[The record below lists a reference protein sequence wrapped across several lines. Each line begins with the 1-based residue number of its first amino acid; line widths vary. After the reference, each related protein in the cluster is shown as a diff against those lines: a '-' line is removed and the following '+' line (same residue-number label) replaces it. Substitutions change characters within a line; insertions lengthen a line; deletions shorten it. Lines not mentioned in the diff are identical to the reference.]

1 MVKST
6 IDVHVSLLTK
16 INNSSIQNGCFLDE
30 LKAARVTPIFK
41 KNDDLDRENYRPV
54 SVFSHASKFIERL
67 MHIQIEN
74 VMEEKL
80 SKLLTGF
87 RKNHS
92 TQHCSVNILKKW
104 KNALDE
110 GTFVCAMFMDLPKAF
125 DTMDHDLLI
134 VKLGAYGFQED
145 ALTCFREKL
154 FYE

>member
-16 INNSSIQNGCFLDE
+16 INNSSIQNECFLDE

-80 SKLLTGF
+80 SKLLTVSGKTIAPNIVQLIYL
-87 RKNHS
+87 KNGKTLLMKALLFVPCS
-92 TQHCSVNILKKW
+92 WTCQKPLTQW
-104 KNALDE
+104 
-110 GTFVCAMFMDLPKAF
+110 
-125 DTMDHDLLI
+125 TMI
-134 VKLGAYGFQED
+134 
-145 ALTCFREKL
+145 C
-154 FYE
+154 